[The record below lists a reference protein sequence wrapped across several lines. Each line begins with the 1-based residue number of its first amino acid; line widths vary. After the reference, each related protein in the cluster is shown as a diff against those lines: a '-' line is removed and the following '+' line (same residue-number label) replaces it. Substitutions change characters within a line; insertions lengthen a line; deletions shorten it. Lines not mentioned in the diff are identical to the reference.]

1 MRYSVLYHPDVKADI
16 KSITKQTIAKI
27 IAIIEDK
34 LAGNPLLYGKPLK
47 YSMKGLLKVRFG
59 DYRIV
64 YKIFEEE
71 KKVLILII
79 RHRKDI
85 YKKLPSRN

>member
-1 MRYSVLYHPDVKADI
+1 MKYSILYHPDIRSDI
-16 KSITKQTIAKI
+16 KSIPKQTIAKI
-27 IAIIEDK
+27 ISVIEEK
-34 LAGNPLLYGKPLK
+34 LADNPIMWGKPLK
-47 YSMKGLLKVRFG
+47 YSLKGLLKVRFG

-85 YKKLPSRN
+85 YKKLSSRN

>member
-1 MRYSVLYHPDVKADI
+1 MRYTVLYHPEIRSDI
-16 KSITKQTIAKI
+16 KSIPKQTITKI
-27 IAIIEDK
+27 IAIIEER
-34 LAGNPLLYGKPLK
+34 LAENPLLYGKPLR

-64 YKIFEEE
+64 YKVFEEE
-71 KKVLILII
+71 KEILILII

-85 YKKLPSRN
+85 YRKLPSRS